1 MASFLNVKSE
11 TGIGNNLKAC
21 MSMSM
26 LTNGIEEKHFAVP
39 CVTERNQRT

>member
-21 MSMSM
+21 MSM
-26 LTNGIEEKHFAVP
+26 LTNGIEEKQFAVP